1 MNETHLAT
9 KTRRTY
15 IVITLLGSLLALSVY
30 ALAQSVQETA
40 MRFMS
45 HDLALYS
52 ETQQVGRLLSEQERI
67 LYEYY
72 ATTEPA
78 LYTDNYMHN
87 FHQLTSLLTTVSNDG
102 GDSHAIGMVN
112 AYLLSAYDT
121 AKALDENL
129 AADFTDWDL
138 AREQLAEISELRRAS
153 LPLLTE
159 IEAEIN
165 ASVAQGYDNIR
176 DLLSVTVWLVIV
188 FSVGVGGMSIYLGR
202 HAARF
207 ILLSSENE
215 KLALFPKRNPN
226 PVIRLDAKGH
236 LLYANPAA
244 TPLLGEL
251 FENHEAEATLPA
263 NWLNNYLKSAK
274 YAGDACSQHTRT
286 IAHRHYLMQ
295 SHWIA
300 DHQTFDL
307 HLRDITERQEAEDAL
322 AFQAYHHPVTNIGN
336 RTFLEKVVNDHLQ
349 QQRGFAAIM
358 IDVTDFKVLSEN
370 YGLADAL
377 LCVYQVGEVLQAR
390 TTALANNLSNTI
402 QLFHIAD
409 ACFMLLVAPDTL
421 ATKCIDHLAKQ
432 FTQALH
438 TPIGDMRFHLT
449 FGCTVYPAQSA
460 DYASI
465 MLHSNIAVES
475 AISVS
480 KQVHYFSNDDGDR
493 HQRRL
498 MITQR
503 LEKAIDDGALTLYFQ
518 PKQHLAEGQVKS
530 CESLLRWFDDGT
542 FISPAE
548 FIPIAERSGLILPL
562 GEWVLD
568 QAFDQ
573 VRRWHQQ
580 GKGIQ
585 IAINIS
591 PRQFMQPDF
600 VQGIARRLDSY
611 GVPPSLIEL
620 ELTET
625 SVMETGAAARQVLVA
640 LRELGVSL
648 SIDDFGTGYS
658 SLAYLSGFPVDKIKI
673 DRSFVQ
679 YMDEQPEQQAIVLTI
694 CQLAKNLGLSV
705 IAEGVETEAQR
716 ELLASFGCDYI
727 QGYWLAKPMPANEV
741 EQLFVG

>member
-1 MNETHLAT
+1 
-9 KTRRTY
+9 
-15 IVITLLGSLLALSVY
+15 
-30 ALAQSVQETA
+30 
-40 MRFMS
+40 
-45 HDLALYS
+45 
-52 ETQQVGRLLSEQERI
+52 
-67 LYEYY
+67 
-72 ATTEPA
+72 
-78 LYTDNYMHN
+78 
-87 FHQLTSLLTTVSNDG
+87 
-102 GDSHAIGMVN
+102 
-112 AYLLSAYDT
+112 
-121 AKALDENL
+121 
-129 AADFTDWDL
+129 
-138 AREQLAEISELRRAS
+138 
-153 LPLLTE
+153 
-159 IEAEIN
+159 
-165 ASVAQGYDNIR
+165 
-176 DLLSVTVWLVIV
+176 
-188 FSVGVGGMSIYLGR
+188 
-202 HAARF
+202 
-207 ILLSSENE
+207 
-215 KLALFPKRNPN
+215 
-226 PVIRLDAKGH
+226 
-236 LLYANPAA
+236 
-244 TPLLGEL
+244 
-251 FENHEAEATLPA
+251 
-263 NWLNNYLKSAK
+263 
-274 YAGDACSQHTRT
+274 
-286 IAHRHYLMQ
+286 
-295 SHWIA
+295 
-300 DHQTFDL
+300 
-307 HLRDITERQEAEDAL
+307 
-322 AFQAYHHPVTNIGN
+322 
-336 RTFLEKVVNDHLQ
+336 
-349 QQRGFAAIM
+349 
-358 IDVTDFKVLSEN
+358 
-370 YGLADAL
+370 
-377 LCVYQVGEVLQAR
+377 
-390 TTALANNLSNTI
+390 
-402 QLFHIAD
+402 
-409 ACFMLLVAPDTL
+409 
-421 ATKCIDHLAKQ
+421 
-432 FTQALH
+432 
-438 TPIGDMRFHLT
+438 
-449 FGCTVYPAQSA
+449 
-460 DYASI
+460 
-465 MLHSNIAVES
+465 
-475 AISVS
+475 
-480 KQVHYFSNDDGDR
+480 
-493 HQRRL
+493 

-600 VQGIARRLDSY
+600 VQGIARRLESY

>member
-1 MNETHLAT
+1 MNESHLAT

-15 IVITLLGSLLALSVY
+15 IVITLLGSMLALSVY
-30 ALAQSVQETA
+30 ALAQAVQETA
-40 MRFMS
+40 MRFMAQ
-45 HDLALYS
+45 DLVLYS
-52 ETQQVGRLLSEQERI
+52 ETQQVGQLLSEQERI

-72 ATTEPA
+72 ATTEA
-78 LYTDNYMHN
+78 ELYSNNYMHN
-87 FHQLTSLLTTVSNDG
+87 FHQLTDVLSQVSNDG
-102 GDSHAIGMVN
+102 GDSHSIGMVN
-112 AYLLSAYDT
+112 AYLHSAYDT

-129 AADFTDWDL
+129 AADQTDWDL

-153 LPLLTE
+153 LPLLAK
-159 IEAEIN
+159 IETEIN
-165 ASVAQGYDNIR
+165 ASVAKGYDDIQR
-176 DLLSVTVWLVIV
+176 LLSVTVWLVIV

-226 PVIRLDAKGH
+226 PVIRLDAKGQ

-244 TPLLGEL
+244 APLLSEL
-251 FENHEAEATLPA
+251 FEEGEPQSSSPA
-263 NWLNNYLKSAK
+263 NWLNSYLKSAK
-274 YAGDACSQHTRT
+274 FAGDACSQHTCK
-286 IAHRHYLMQ
+286 IAQRYYLMQ
-295 SHWIA
+295 SHWIS

-307 HLRDITERQEAEDAL
+307 HLRDITERQEAEEAL
-322 AFQAYHHPVTNIGN
+322 AFQAYHHPVTQIAN
-336 RTFLEKVVNDHLQ
+336 RTFLEKIVSDHLQ
-349 QQRGFAAIM
+349 QNKRFAAVM

-377 LCVYQVGEVLQAR
+377 LCVYQVGEVLQAK
-390 TTALANNLSNTI
+390 TNALANNLSTDI

-409 ACFMLLVAPDTL
+409 ACFMLTVAPESL

-432 FTQALH
+432 FANALH
-438 TPIGDMRFHLT
+438 TPLGDMRFHLT
-449 FGCTVYPAQSA
+449 FGATVYPEQSS
-460 DYASI
+460 DYASL

-475 AISVS
+475 AISS
-480 KQVHYFSNDDGDR
+480 AKQVHYFSNDDGDR

-503 LEKAIDDGALTLYFQ
+503 LELAIGAGALTLYFQ
-518 PKQHLAEGQVKS
+518 PKQHLAQGQVKS
-530 CESLLRWFDDGT
+530 CESLLRWFDEGE

-568 QAFDQ
+568 QAFTQ
-573 VRRWHQQ
+573 VRHWHQQ
-580 GKGIQ
+580 GKDIQ
-585 IAINIS
+585 VAINIS

-625 SVMETGAAARQVLVA
+625 SVMETGAAARTVLSA

-705 IAEGVETEAQR
+705 IAEGVETESQR
-716 ELLASFGCDYI
+716 ALLVSFGCDYI

-741 EQLFVG
+741 EQLFVD